1 MTAQLSPEQ
10 VRSLLAGTSSG
21 EGEQESMTAGGPGRV
36 YRVVWDR
43 CAVCKE
49 REQGLAGIRAPGRFP
64 KIVYVCEQCRKE
76 LGDDE
81 TEPERLDGQGGQA
94 VARGHDEPVQEVLT
108 W

>member
-49 REQGLAGIRAPGRFP
+49 RHQGLWPHRAPGPHPR
-64 KIVYVCEQCRKE
+64 IEYVCGWCWKE
-76 LGDDE
+76 LGPEKSSEHDDADESDAE
-81 TEPERLDGQGGQA
+81 TPTEYLFE
-94 VARGHDEPVQEVLT
+94 VQSLGI
-108 W
+108 